1 MATGQQIGEY
11 FENSFAYHLSSLY
24 KVPSTINLQS
34 ISQRLGLTKNEKT
47 KKDIESNDVALKVK
61 TKLSKRSYYGSNNPT
76 KIIVIGANSKQRRFF
91 SSLYP
96 EFDDGNPS
104 DILLE
109 YSGKTIPEEKYFGI
123 SLKSTSGTKAT
134 VKANL
139 GVEEFLQLFGQN
151 GNTPNWASN
160 LLYKKL
166 AENIVT
172 ARKVDVET
180 NFSNYGLPS
189 KPKNHFASGSN
200 AKWFNKNFV
209 RTLKKGKNLFE
220 SDAKQIKQNY
230 INYFVQE
237 LNKVSQDELKRFII
251 ETALREVS
259 LPLYIVAKST
269 GGIFASYSTNKILN
283 ILGSSIVINTRKLP
297 TGGSRIQLKKIGSA
311 DNIIEIRI
319 KFSSGQ
325 DMTSSIKVEIT

>member
-61 TKLSKRSYYGSNNPT
+61 TKLSNYYESVGPT
-76 KIIVIGANSKQRRFF
+76 KITVIGANSKQRSFF

-139 GVEEFLQLFGQN
+139 GVEDILKLFGQN
-151 GNTPNWASN
+151 GTTPNWASN
-160 LLYKKL
+160 LLYKQLSKS
-166 AENIVT
+166 IVD

-180 NFSNYGLPS
+180 NFPNYGLPS
-189 KPKNHFASGSN
+189 KPTNHFSSGST

-209 RTLKKGKNLFE
+209 KTLKKGKNLFE

-237 LNKVSQDELKRFII
+237 LNKVSQDKLKRFII
-251 ETALREVS
+251 ETTLREVS

-269 GGIFASYSTNKILN
+269 GGIFASYSTDKILD
-283 ILGSSIVINTRKLP
+283 ILGSSIVINTRQISA
-297 TGGSRIQLKKIGSA
+297 GESRIQLKKIGNPNS
-311 DNIIEIRI
+311 IIEMRI
-319 KFSSGQ
+319 KFLSGQ